1 MSTIKTIMKSV
12 LPRAV
17 TDAALQHN
25 QTPVA
30 EGIGIGADT
39 RFTGKINKVTLEV
52 RK

>member
-1 MSTIKTIMKSV
+1 VSTIKAIMKSA

-17 TDAALQHN
+17 TDAAWGYN

-39 RFTGKINKVTLEV
+39 RFTDKINTVTLEV